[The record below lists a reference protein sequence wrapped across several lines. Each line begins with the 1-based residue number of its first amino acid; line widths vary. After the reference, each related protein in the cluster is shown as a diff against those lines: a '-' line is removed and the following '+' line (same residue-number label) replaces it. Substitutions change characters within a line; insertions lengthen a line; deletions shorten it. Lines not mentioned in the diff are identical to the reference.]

1 MKTLR
6 FIGVALLTVLMSV
19 NFSACGGDDDDN
31 GGGGSSASIEGVW
44 YLKSET
50 SYKWDSSK
58 NQYDKT
64 KPHHSETYADYEKQY
79 THTFTPITN
88 GYRDTYTDGYD
99 DWRGIEELV
108 NLKDGAYELYEVSNS
123 SGNRKLQGK
132 AYIKSVTTNRMTIE
146 YEYTQ
151 KSYDVVTYMR

>member
-6 FIGVALLTVLMSV
+6 LFGFALLTVLLSV
-19 NFSACGGDDDDN
+19 SFTACGGSDDDDN
-31 GGGGSSASIEGVW
+31 GGGSSASIEGVW

-58 NQYDKT
+58 NQYDRT
-64 KPHHSETYADYEKQY
+64 KSHGSETYPDYEKQY
-79 THTFTPITN
+79 THTFTAITN

-99 DWRGIEELV
+99 DWRGIIELV

-123 SGNRKLQGK
+123 SGNKTLKGK
-132 AYIKSVTTNRMTIE
+132 AYIKSVTANRMTIE

-151 KSYDVVTYMR
+151 RFYDVVTYMR